1 MKEPM
6 FPTGSDYRQIL
17 VRLKAEFERRYN
29 EPKLASMASPTEYES
44 MRTLGSGAFGTVKL
58 IKRKSSNEFFAM
70 KILVKAK
77 IVRYKQ
83 LQHTYNEKRILQS
96 IRFPF
101 VVSLKASFKDNS
113 YIYLVMPFVNG
124 GEMFTLLRRC
134 RKFAEQQ
141 AIFYAAQVAMAL
153 EYLHSCSLVYR
164 DLKPENLLIDYRGYV
179 KVTDFGF
186 CKFIKD
192 RAWTLCGT
200 PEYLAPEIIQ
210 AKGYGKSV
218 DWWSYGVLLF
228 EMAAGYSPFY
238 VHSADQMAMFER
250 ICKAKYKIPKNFSS
264 ELGHLVQHLLQ
275 TDLSRRYGNLRNG
288 SEDIKQHCWFKSV
301 NWIALLNREL
311 PAPYVPQLQGPGDAS
326 LFDVHD
332 EQNLKVA
339 SKCEYAKEFADF

>member
-1 MKEPM
+1 M
-6 FPTGSDYRQIL
+6 FATGSDYRQVL

-29 EPKLASMASPTEYES
+29 DPKLASMTSPTEYELI
-44 MRTLGSGAFGTVKL
+44 RTLGSGAFGIVKL
-58 IKRKSSNEFFAM
+58 IKRKSSDDFFAM

-101 VVSLKASFKDNS
+101 VVSLKTSFKDNS

-124 GEMFTLLRRC
+124 GEMFTLLRRH
-134 RKFAEQQ
+134 RKFAEAQ

-264 ELGHLVQHLLQ
+264 ELGHLVQQLLQ
-275 TDLSRRYGNLRNG
+275 TDLTRRYGNLRNG
-288 SEDIKQHCWFKSV
+288 SEDIKQHGWFKSV
-301 NWIALLNREL
+301 NWIAMLNREL